1 MNERLYVPDFQPNTR
16 NSKGHMVRSVLNA
29 ELAYYSG
36 QEQYSPNTNGEKV
49 SRVKHL
55 IMDKSESF
63 DVLINSDNYL
73 IQNNV
78 ETLELPVYFNTAT
91 PTVKNIS
98 SRMFH
103 KLNNLTITAQSN
115 IDTLFLYCGNNNNLP
130 NPMGINALSIDVSK
144 LTSLVINSP
153 IKHFRVNACGAT
165 RINDVIRDAFTI
177 NIDQL
182 ENHSVNIAHI
192 GLINNGLFQTKA
204 QAFQEKTHSEASQ
217 ILSHTA
223 TAQLPSETLR
233 LIHSFAEPSSTNS
246 KKKINNRVNPL
257 NYFSPVN
264 VRKNLLSTMK
274 KRTTIKLNKFK
285 RNSKTQNSKTQ
296 KIIID
301 GKVKRQNRF
310 NKNRRMT
317 IGGKKTRKCKK

>member
-1 MNERLYVPDFQPNTR
+1 MNLSLYVPDFQPNTR
-16 NSKGHMVRSVLNA
+16 NSKGHMVRSVLNV

-36 QEQYSPNTNGEKV
+36 QEQYQPNTISEKV

-55 IMDKSESF
+55 IMDKPESF

-98 SRMFH
+98 SSIFH
-103 KLNNLTITAQSN
+103 KLTNLTITAQSN

-130 NPMGINALSIDVSK
+130 NPIGMKTLSIDVSK
-144 LTSLVINSP
+144 LSSLVINSP
-153 IKHFRVNACGAT
+153 IKHFRVNACGADK
-165 RINDVIRDAFTI
+165 IKKLVSSGAFII

-192 GLINNGLFQTKA
+192 GLINNDLFQTKA
-204 QAFQEKTHSEASQ
+204 QAFQDKTNSEASH

-223 TAQLPSETLR
+223 TAQLPDETLR
-233 LIHSFAEPSSTNS
+233 HIHSFNSFTERPNS
-246 KKKINNRVNPL
+246 KKKRNDRVNPL
-257 NYFSPVN
+257 NYFTSVN
-264 VRKNLLSTMK
+264 VSRNLLSTMK
-274 KRTTIKLNKFK
+274 KSKFKNKFK
-285 RNSKTQNSKTQ
+285 RKSKISKTQQ
-296 KIIID
+296 IIIN
-301 GKVKRQNRF
+301 GNVKRQAQF
-310 NKNRRMT
+310 TKNRRMT
-317 IGGKKTRKCKK
+317 IGGKKTRCKK